1 MKRPWHCSIC
11 TCVSV
16 YRDTRKGRGIVL
28 YIRVCPSIETHG
40 KAEALFY
47 AYVCVHLWRHTERLW
62 HCSMHACVSVYRGTR
77 KAKTLFHTYVSV
89 RLWRHTERS
98 WHCFIHMCVST
109 SLCWNKAPLWLLG
122 KCLLIG
128 LLDLKN
134 KTTAYSHW
142 NPKLINTSYLD
153 MYG

>member
-98 WHCFIHMCVST
+98 WHCFIHTCVSVYRGT
-109 SLCWNKAPLWLLG
+109 QKGRGIVLCMHVCPSMGTHGKAVTLSY
-122 KCLLIG
+122 
-128 LLDLKN
+128 
-134 KTTAYSHW
+134 AYVCVR
-142 NPKLINTSYLD
+142 L
-153 MYG
+153 